1 MLLRA
6 MPMAIAV
13 LLLIVLFLAPGDAT
27 TIGVNYSTKGDN
39 LLPSVTV
46 ASFLANH
53 TRIDRVK
60 LFDGNRT
67 WSAHSP
73 TCRPSTRARPSDQQP
88 GAQPPCACYTQLSSR
103 RVPQDPRVHA
113 SLDRGKK
120 LCWTC
125 DTNQVV
131 DACPAGLEN

>member
-53 TRIDRVK
+53 TCIDRVK
-60 LFDGNRT
+60 LFDGN
-67 WSAHSP
+67 P
-73 TCRPSTRARPSDQQP
+73 NMVRAFTNMPPFYP
-88 GAQPPCACYTQLSSR
+88 GTAI
-103 RVPQDPRVHA
+103 
-113 SLDRGKK
+113 
-120 LCWTC
+120 
-125 DTNQVV
+125 
-131 DACPAGLEN
+131 